1 MLCKF
6 VRPWCCFLLCQR
18 PGHPGAVFGPK
29 IPSSVGFPA
38 WATSCPSSGA
48 AAALRQSSSSVGF
61 PAWATSCPSSGAA
74 ALRQSS
80 SSVGFP
86 APPAFPQPFAGL
98 SSALSSGS
106 GTVRKPSGC
115 HRSGV
120 RLDQAFG
127 QRSGREKNGLY
138 KAAGGQLLSWNRP
151 PARHILSSTDTP
163 PRYICRRTW
172 DASAPRNDRSLRRTE
187 RRRKIPEI
195 FILQR

>member
-48 AAALRQSSSSVGF
+48 AALRQSPSSVGF

-80 SSVGFP
+80 SSVGFL

-127 QRSGREKNGLY
+127 QRSGREKTGLY

-151 PARHILSSTDTP
+151 PARHILSSADTL
-163 PRYICRRTW
+163 PRYICSRTW

>member
-1 MLCKF
+1 MWFGLCCVNSFVLGVVFCFVNVRAILALSSARKF
-6 VRPWCCFLLCQR
+6 
-18 PGHPGAVFGPK
+18 
-29 IPSSVGFPA
+29 
-38 WATSCPSSGA
+38 
-48 AAALRQSSSSVGF
+48 LRQSAF

-86 APPAFPQPFAGL
+86 VPPAFPQPFAGL

-127 QRSGREKNGLY
+127 QRSGREKTGLY

-151 PARHILSSTDTP
+151 PARHILSSADTL

>member
-61 PAWATSCPSSGAA
+61 P
-74 ALRQSS
+74 
-80 SSVGFP
+80 V
-86 APPAFPQPFAGL
+86 PPAFPQPFAGL

-120 RLDQAFG
+120 RPDQAFG
-127 QRSGREKNGLY
+127 QRSGREKTGLY

-151 PARHILSSTDTP
+151 PARHILSSADTL